1 MKIIFIC
8 KHNVFR
14 SRVAEA
20 VFKKHYKG
28 KKWKVK
34 SRGTFPLNNGLK
46 NTINAVKEI
55 GYNIK
60 GNPKGMTYEDI
71 ITSDLIVIVADDVPK
86 KLFDKYKKQM
96 GKLIVW
102 KIPDTKQSD
111 TGSIQKISRDI
122 EKRVKG
128 LVKTLK

>member
-1 MKIIFIC
+1 MQFQKNASKQLEVRMSGKPKGVSVKLLNWADKII
-8 KHNVFR
+8 
-14 SRVAEA
+14 
-20 VFKKHYKG
+20 
-28 KKWKVK
+28 
-34 SRGTFPLNNGLK
+34 
-46 NTINAVKEI
+46 
-55 GYNIK
+55 
-60 GNPKGMTYEDI
+60 
-71 ITSDLIVIVADDVPK
+71 IVADDVPK